1 MQNKKNLKQ
10 KCNLLMELNSLIIQR
25 LSNYLQYINI
35 LRNPYVLAD

>member
-1 MQNKKNLKQ
+1 MQNKKNLEQ